1 MTKNSVLATSL
12 PSWNSAVSFSKS
24 ISFYISGILC
34 VGMVLAPAPPSCFPE
49 CGCPQWN
56 EIYSFGDRTI
66 SLKGN
71 PLDRPHVVNH
81 KQNEFFPI
89 FKERTLS
96 FLPSH
101 LKTENMLLLLKHP
114 YLLLIYRETSAVD
127 MPKRKC
133 YSDAKADQELM
144 GSLSSSACCSQTL
157 SIICQMLWKC
167 FSIDCVETGRSPPAA
182 VQGHLTLD
190 PGSHFPACNGVG
202 GERR

>member
-12 PSWNSAVSFSKS
+12 PSWNLAVSFSKS

-34 VGMVLAPAPPSCFPE
+34 VGMVLAPAPPSSFPE

-56 EIYSFGDRTI
+56 EIYWFGDRTI

-71 PLDRPHVVNH
+71 PLDRPHIVDH

-101 LKTENMLLLLKHP
+101 FKTENMFCFWNIH
-114 YLLLIYRETSAVD
+114 T
-127 MPKRKC
+127 C
-133 YSDAKADQELM
+133 YSSTGRQVLLTCPKE
-144 GSLSSSACCSQTL
+144 SAT
-157 SIICQMLWKC
+157 QMLKQIRNWWAA
-167 FSIDCVETGRSPPAA
+167 SPLQPA
-182 VQGHLTLD
+182 VPRHLA
-190 PGSHFPACNGVG
+190 PFVRCSGNASP
-202 GERR
+202 